1 MVPRGGWP
9 HSEFGFQ
16 AGTFLPVQRMSLSP
30 TEEEKAANPVHGGST
45 LST

>member
-1 MVPRGGWP
+1 MVPSRGWP
-9 HSEFGFQ
+9 HSEFGFY

-30 TEEEKAANPVHGGST
+30 TKEGKAANPVHGGST

>member
-9 HSEFGFQ
+9 HRKFGFQ

-30 TEEEKAANPVHGGST
+30 TKEGQAADPVHGGSN
-45 LST
+45 LSA